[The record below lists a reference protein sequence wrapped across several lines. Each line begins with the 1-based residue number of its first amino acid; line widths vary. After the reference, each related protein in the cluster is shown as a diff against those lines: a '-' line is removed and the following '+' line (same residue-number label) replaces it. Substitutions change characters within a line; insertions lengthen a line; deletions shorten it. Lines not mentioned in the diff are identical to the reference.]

1 VTATK
6 NEVGFQP
13 PIVAG
18 EISLWGA
25 KAQIKELKTDKV
37 QQISI
42 DFVGQAPGY
51 IRADITGPLG
61 ISLATL
67 VTDQNQIQYIL
78 YRQKSF
84 YEGQASEKA
93 LRSVLKMDLDAR
105 HLYSICFDQPIL
117 EKNWNCKVGKDG
129 MVDLCKNEEK
139 SLLIQWTERNE
150 YKKRVILSNADY
162 EIQIVYKDYRTKV
175 LDPSQNKSPFRIEVP
190 EEFKRYKVY

>member
-67 VTDQNQIQYIL
+67 VTDQNQIQ
-78 YRQKSF
+78 
-84 YEGQASEKA
+84 
-93 LRSVLKMDLDAR
+93 
-105 HLYSICFDQPIL
+105 
-117 EKNWNCKVGKDG
+117 
-129 MVDLCKNEEK
+129 
-139 SLLIQWTERNE
+139 
-150 YKKRVILSNADY
+150 
-162 EIQIVYKDYRTKV
+162 
-175 LDPSQNKSPFRIEVP
+175 
-190 EEFKRYKVY
+190 